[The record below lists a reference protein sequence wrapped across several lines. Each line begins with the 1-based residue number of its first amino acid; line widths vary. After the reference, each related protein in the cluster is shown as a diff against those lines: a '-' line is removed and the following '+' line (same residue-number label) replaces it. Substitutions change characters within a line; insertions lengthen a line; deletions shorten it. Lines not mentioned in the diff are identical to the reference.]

1 MELPDTRYVWNGDVA
16 LAYQVNGSGP
26 HDLVYFPQF
35 ASNVEL
41 NWDSPRYARML
52 EGLAS
57 FSRLITYDRRGW
69 GLSDRLS
76 PGDLPPLESHVDDVR
91 TVMDAARSRT
101 AALFAWGAGG
111 TIASLLAAMHP
122 DRVTALVL
130 FHGWATMKRTDD
142 TPWNWGEDEA
152 AEHAEH
158 RLRAWGTRE
167 LAEEMIR
174 DDAPSVLGD
183 ERELLWL
190 IRYTRFAAGPGMMLA
205 EWKNLEL
212 QDIRDVLPTIHVPT
226 LVIQR
231 TGGVVDIEDG
241 RYIAARIPDAE
252 LVELPGDDD
261 PPWCGDTDAL
271 LDQVEAFVTGEKHVR
286 DRQRVLATVLF
297 TDIVDSTR
305 RAAAL
310 GDRAWREVL
319 EGHHEA
325 VRRELIRFSGNEVDT
340 QGDGFFASFDG
351 PARAINC
358 ARAIVD
364 AVRPLGFEVRI
375 GCHTGEVEIIDGKV
389 GGLAVI
395 IGSRIGALAQR
406 SEVLVSSTV
415 KDLVAGSGLVFD
427 DAGEHDLKGI
437 PDRWHLYRV
446 VDGREPAQQGL
457 S

>member
-1 MELPDTRYVWNGDVA
+1 MELRDTRYVWNGDVA
-16 LAYQVNGSGP
+16 LAYQTMGAGP
-26 HDLVYFPQF
+26 GDLVYFPQF
-35 ASNVEL
+35 ASNVE
-41 NWDSPRYARML
+41 WSWESPRYARML

-76 PGDLPPLESHVDDVR
+76 AGDLPPLETHVDDVR
-91 TVMDAARSRT
+91 AVMDSARSST

-111 TIASLLAAMHP
+111 TIASLLAATHP
-122 DRVTALVL
+122 ERVTALVL
-130 FHGWATMKRTDD
+130 FHGWATMAQTDD
-142 TPWNWGEDEA
+142 TPWNWNEKQM

-167 LAEEMIR
+167 LAEEMVR
-174 DDAPSVLGD
+174 ENAPSVLGD
-183 ERELLWL
+183 ERELAWL
-190 IRYTRFAAGPGMMLA
+190 IRYMRFAAGPGMMMA
-205 EWKNLEL
+205 EWKNAEH

-231 TGGVVDIEDG
+231 MGGVGDIEDG
-241 RYIAARIPDAE
+241 QYLAARIPDAE

-261 PPWCGDTDAL
+261 PPWCGDTDGL
-271 LDQVEAFVTGEKHVR
+271 LDQVEAFVTGKKHVR

-310 GDRAWREVL
+310 GDRAWRELL

-325 VRRELIRFSGNEVDT
+325 VRRELARFRGNEVDT

-358 ARAIVD
+358 AQAIID
-364 AVRPLGFEVRI
+364 AVRPLGLQVRI
-375 GCHTGEVEIIDGKV
+375 GCHTGEVETIDGKV
-389 GGLAVI
+389 GGLAVV
-395 IGSRIGALAQR
+395 IGSRINGLAGP

-415 KDLVAGSGLVFD
+415 KDLVAGSGLTFV
-427 DAGEHDLKGI
+427 DAGEHELKGV
-437 PDRWHLYRV
+437 PDRWHLHRV
-446 VDGREPAQQGL
+446 IETKESA
-457 S
+457 